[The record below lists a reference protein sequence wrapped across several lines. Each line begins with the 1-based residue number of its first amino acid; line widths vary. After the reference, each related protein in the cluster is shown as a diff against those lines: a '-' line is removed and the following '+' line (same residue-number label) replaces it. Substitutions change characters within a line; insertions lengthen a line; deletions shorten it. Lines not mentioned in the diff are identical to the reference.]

1 MSEDSTP
8 AELIPIELWDRI
20 LYFSDD
26 IQSSL
31 LICKLLTITRN
42 YKNYTLQRIVDLY
55 GGESIM
61 NFGVKWCRTNELL
74 VCEEDYYRYYIA
86 GKLLY
91 TYSKGCFWFGN
102 GIELYLSYGFIC
114 LPDPKAYNGL
124 VVYQYSDRDLY
135 GVDTGYISAIPGYIN
150 YRVYGAPNV
159 WEKDLIEDVGLHTG
173 DVVLDPGDGYWI
185 WHVKKDKDAFQII
198 TRFGISPAVD
208 DIQTLECIKAIKAIN
223 NHVNGPIIN
232 PIINT
237 IINPNVDNCVDNCVE
252 PRNAERVTD
261 TLRPKKDIIETDEF
275 ATTMYIYESLV
286 GYVNDLV
293 EFIKK
298 WNPPKQTLDNPKS
311 IHVYPITLRKLKQ
324 AKEQSNYNRI
334 FYY

>member
-102 GIELYLSYGFIC
+102 GIELYQFCGFIC

-150 YRVYGAPNV
+150 YRVYGAPIA
-159 WEKDLIEDVGLHTG
+159 WKKDLNDDICSYTG
-173 DVVLDPGDGYWI
+173 DVVLGPGDGYWI
-185 WHVKKDKDAFQII
+185 WHVKKDEYAVQII

-208 DIQTLECIKAIKAIN
+208 DIQTLACIKAIKAIN
-223 NHVNGPIIN
+223 NH
-232 PIINT
+232 
-237 IINPNVDNCVDNCVE
+237 DNCVIE
-252 PRNAERVTD
+252 PRKINRVTD
-261 TLRPKKDIIETDEF
+261 TLKPKKDIIETDEF
-275 ATTMYIYESLV
+275 IPTLYIYESLME
-286 GYVNDLV
+286 YVNNLV
-293 EFIKK
+293 ESIKK
-298 WNPPKQTLDNPKS
+298 WNPPEQTLDNPKS
-311 IHVYPITLRKLKQ
+311 IKRYPITLRKIKQ
-324 AKEQSNYNRI
+324 AKNQSNYNRL
-334 FYY
+334 FY